1 MEPASRLLLEST
13 CFMDEPGWVIRKALV
28 ADVPA
33 IQSLIARFADQDRML
48 HRSLSEL
55 YENVR
60 DFRVAEVDGEVVGC
74 CALHIVWADLAEVKS
89 LAVAPGQ
96 QGKGLGRRLVE
107 ECVSEAAQLG
117 IPRVFCLT
125 YEVEFFQRCG
135 FHVVD
140 RSEFPRKVWSECI
153 RCPKFFNCTEV
164 AMARDVAA
172 TPDAPGEALA
182 SAMESRE

>member
-1 MEPASRLLLEST
+1 VSQREMV
-13 CFMDEPGWVIRKALV
+13 MRKAKV

-33 IQSLIARFADQDRML
+33 IQALIHRFADQDRML

-60 DFRVAEVDGEVVGC
+60 DFVVIEEDGAIVGC
-74 CALHIVWADLAEVKS
+74 CALRVVWADLAEVKS
-89 LAVAPGQ
+89 LAVAPDQ

-107 ECVSEAAQLG
+107 ECVEEAARLG

-125 YEVEFFQRCG
+125 YEVDFFARCG

-140 RSEFPRKVWSECI
+140 RAEFPRKVWSECI

-164 AMARDVAA
+164 AMTREVAA
-172 TPDAPGEALA
+172 AE
-182 SAMESRE
+182 R